1 MDTNKIR
8 GGRQLWLD
16 ELRGIAMILVIFGH
30 FCPEWSEYFVFTSPI
45 KIPLFFAITGYCF
58 NFRDGDAL
66 SWIRNILRKLVFP
79 WLILSLV
86 WFKVFV
92 ALIKGDVT
100 ACMNYV
106 VAFIS
111 GKTLWYMPCCIVA
124 EVLHFAV
131 LKVSQNR
138 TKFEVLYSAV
148 LAVVGFGLS
157 SFGIGD
163 FMLINT
169 AMIVQIYVE
178 IGTLLKQWIQKAR
191 GANNVSKESVI
202 LMAVYIILGC
212 ISMMCYPGK
221 AMDVHTNAYHNIALL
236 LCMVIIGVSAL
247 FLSFSRSS
255 VRNRIL
261 SFIGQNTLVFYM
273 LNPYAVKILN
283 IISRKAGV
291 IVPKNL
297 LGFLVE
303 TACVCLICATF
314 SILINKGCPWI
325 LGKKYNYK

>member
-1 MDTNKIR
+1 MIKSHDDLKDCLKTEKAKYKNIHM
-8 GGRQLWLD
+8 LWL
-16 ELRGIAMILVIFGH
+16 IFPVEEQD
-30 FCPEWSEYFVFTSPI
+30 FIWKYQ
-45 KIPLFFAITGYCF
+45 
-58 NFRDGDAL
+58 
-66 SWIRNILRKLVFP
+66 WILRHTEYYKNTGRHIMAALFNIWHKRISVKYGIHLP
-79 WLILSLV
+79 VNTCGKGLKIMHTGPILINGKATIGENVSL
-86 WFKVFV
+86 
-92 ALIKGDVT
+92 
-100 ACMNYV
+100 
-106 VAFIS
+106 
-111 GKTLWYMPCCIVA
+111 
-124 EVLHFAV
+124 H
-131 LKVSQNR
+131 
-138 TKFEVLYSAV
+138 
-148 LAVVGFGLS
+148 
-157 SFGIGD
+157 
-163 FMLINT
+163 INT
-169 AMIVQIYVE
+169 AMIVQIYIE

-191 GANNVSKESVI
+191 EANNVSKESVI

-247 FLSFSRSS
+247 FLSFSRLS

-283 IISRKAGV
+283 IISIKAGV

-303 TACVCLICATF
+303 TTCVCLICATF